1 MLKLKKIK
9 PMFDTVITTMDKY
22 ESDGMTANGLIDT
35 NRKKGT
41 IKEYQ
46 TVVAIGNMV
55 RDLKEGDIVSIN
67 PSRYA
72 VRKYEENSIKNDIHK
87 MNPVLQYNFNIIELD
102 GKPCLML
109 KPNDIEFIIEESEE
123 IEEPHG
129 PKILVQEPKI
139 IIP

>member
-1 MLKLKKIK
+1 MIKLKKVK
-9 PMFDTVITTMDKY
+9 PMFDTIITTMNKY

-35 NRKKGT
+35 NKKKGT

-46 TVVAIGNMV
+46 TVIAIGNMV
-55 RDLKEGDIVSIN
+55 RDVKEGDVVFIN

-87 MNPVLQYNFNIIELD
+87 MNPVLQYNFNIIELND
-102 GKPCLML
+102 EHCLML

-123 IEEPHG
+123 IEEPRG
-129 PKILVQEPKI
+129 PKVLVQEPKI